1 MLAWRSSPPGF
12 GALEVLSPSGE
23 LREAAA
29 RLFAALRRLD
39 EGGVER
45 IHAELVP
52 YTGLG
57 IAINDRLQRA
67 AAR

>member
-1 MLAWRSSPPGF
+1 
-12 GALEVLSPSGE
+12 LSPSGD
-23 LREAAA
+23 LREGAA

-39 EGGVER
+39 EAGLER
-45 IHAELVP
+45 IHAELAP
-52 YTGLG
+52 ASGLG